1 MTDAGFVGLPIYL
14 CAHACLSVC
23 LKASGLAFDRSAG
36 QEVDDVSARG
46 VTQKETETYREK
58 GRGDRQRERET
69 DKREGEETK

>member
-1 MTDAGFVGLPIYL
+1 M
-14 CAHACLSVC
+14 
-23 LKASGLAFDRSAG
+23 
-36 QEVDDVSARG
+36 DDVSARG